1 MRELLRLSKI
11 IDTVTEWLGIFTY
24 WLVPVVLLVG
34 VYNVVV
40 RYVGRSIG
48 QNLSSNFYIELQ
60 WYIFSLIFLL
70 GAGYVLKHDGHVRVD
85 VLYSRWGPRTKAWI
99 NLFGAL
105 FALIPFSALLIYF
118 SWSAVKFSWEIREM
132 SSDAGGLPRYPIKT
146 FIIVCPILLIIQ
158 GMSEFIKNLAFLTGH
173 LAYHEESRESVV

>member
-1 MRELLRLSKI
+1 MQALLRVSKI
-11 IDTVTEWLGIFTY
+11 IDTVMEWLGVFTY

-85 VLYSRWGPRTKAWI
+85 VLYSRWNLRTKAWV
-99 NLFGAL
+99 NLLGTL
-105 FALIPFSALLIYF
+105 FALIPFCAFIIYF
-118 SWSAVKFSWEIREM
+118 SWSAVAFSWQIREM
-132 SSDAGGLPRYPIKT
+132 SSDPSGLPRYPIKT
-146 FIIVCPILLIIQ
+146 FIIVCAVLLIIQ
-158 GMSEFIKNLAFLTGH
+158 GLSEFIKNLAFLTGH
-173 LAYHEESRESVV
+173 LAYHEELHESVV